1 MLMALYS
8 LTLMGSA
15 WSEITRYCLSFNDNH
30 YFCMSI
36 KNNMMNVSYT
46 TFSEAGIR
54 RVNQD
59 VCRVVE
65 MPECDRMLMV
75 VCDGLGGHAM

>member
-1 MLMALYS
+1 
-8 LTLMGSA
+8 
-15 WSEITRYCLSFNDNH
+15 
-30 YFCMSI
+30 
-36 KNNMMNVSYT
+36 MMNVSYT

-59 VCRVVE
+59 VCCVVE

-75 VCDGLGGHAM
+75 VCDGSHYAK